1 MREVLQKDLRQIQEL
16 VMDIF
21 ALEDEISHVKRLGGM
36 TNHTYAV
43 EVKGKKLLVRLPG
56 EGTEQLLNRNDERI
70 SNELASKIGVDTELI
85 YFNSETGVK
94 IASYI

>member
-1 MREVLQKDLRQIQEL
+1 MRGMITGVSGSGNCNGH
-16 VMDIF
+16 F
-21 ALEDEISHVKRLGGM
+21 AMEDEISHVKRLGGM

-70 SNELASKIGVDTELI
+70 SAPI
-85 YFNSETGVK
+85 
-94 IASYI
+94 